1 MEPAWFPRSDLNE
14 RKLEIASVPCGAG
27 VSPAVFHLIHDAQ
40 NRRRDAGATGINMED
55 NGQNESALPDKDLFR
70 IGEVSRMTGTKQFV
84 LRYWE
89 SEFPMLQPVKSP
101 KGHRLY
107 RREDIDTVFVIKRL
121 LYDEGFTIAGARR
134 HLRDQP
140 AESSGV
146 NGEAPATNV
155 GSTFTSNVRHNED
168 YEQSASSEESSPAGK
183 RHAEQLPAGLSRKT
197 LLDLR
202 DSLRS
207 FLTLL
212 EHE

>member
-1 MEPAWFPRSDLNE
+1 ME
-14 RKLEIASVPCGAG
+14 G
-27 VSPAVFHLIHDAQ
+27 
-40 NRRRDAGATGINMED
+40 
-55 NGQNESALPDKDLFR
+55 NGQYDPARPDKDLFR
-70 IGEVSRMTGTKQFV
+70 IGEVSRLTATKQFV

-89 SEFPMLQPVKSP
+89 SEFPMLQPVKTP

-107 RREDIDTVFVIKRL
+107 RRQDIETVFVIKRL

-134 HLRDQP
+134 HLRDQVTEP
-140 AESSGV
+140 NGA
-146 NGEAPATNV
+146 NGEA
-155 GSTFTSNVRHNED
+155 STSEGHPVRPSLALN
-168 YEQSASSEESSPAGK
+168 
-183 RHAEQLPAGLSRKT
+183 RKT